1 MGFVEITGR
10 EQVLIR
16 QQRLGHFLTILVI
29 ILGLLYSLNLR
40 GGVVS
45 ATVPYTDLQAGIR
58 VNYPAN
64 WLLDTLGGSD
74 YVFRVRDMSRTGF
87 KTTLQVSLR
96 PVSADMTER
105 NVLDALNINRPIS
118 LSTYDIQSVEQIMLT
133 SETPATLM
141 RYTYVDTEN
150 NPFLESFP
158 IVVAGE
164 DILTLS
170 GGQAIII
177 TFRADA
183 RTFDQ
188 DRAIFLQFLR
198 TLEF

>member
-40 GGVVS
+40 GGVVN
-45 ATVPYTDLQAGIR
+45 ATVSYTDLQAGIT

-64 WLLDTLGGSD
+64 WLLDTSGGSD

-87 KTTLQVSLR
+87 KTTLQVALR
-96 PVSADMTER
+96 PVSEDMTER
-105 NVLDALNINRPIS
+105 NVLDALNITRPIA

-141 RYTYVDTEN
+141 RYSYVDTET

>member
-16 QQRLGHFLTILVI
+16 QQRLGHFLTLLLIV
-29 ILGLLYSLNLR
+29 LGLLYSLNLR
-40 GGVVS
+40 TGVVS
-45 ATVPYTDLQAGIR
+45 STVPYTDLKAGIS

-64 WLLDTLGGSD
+64 WLLDTSGD
-74 YVFRVRDMSRTGF
+74 YVFRVRDMSRIGF
-87 KTTLQVSLR
+87 KTTLQVTLR
-96 PVSADMTER
+96 PVGPDMTER
-105 NVLDALNINRPIS
+105 NVLDSLNITRPIS

-141 RYTYVDTEN
+141 RYTYVDTET

-177 TFRADA
+177 TFRADS

>member
-16 QQRLGHFLTILVI
+16 QQRLGHFLTILLIV
-29 ILGLLYSLNLR
+29 LGLLYSLNLR
-40 GGVVS
+40 TGVVS
-45 ATVPYTDLQAGIR
+45 STVPYTDLQAGIS

-64 WLLDTLGGSD
+64 WLLDTSGD

-87 KTTLQVSLR
+87 KTTLQVTLR
-96 PVSADMTER
+96 PVGPDMTER
-105 NVLDALNINRPIS
+105 NVLDSLNITRPIS

-141 RYTYVDTEN
+141 RYTYVDTET